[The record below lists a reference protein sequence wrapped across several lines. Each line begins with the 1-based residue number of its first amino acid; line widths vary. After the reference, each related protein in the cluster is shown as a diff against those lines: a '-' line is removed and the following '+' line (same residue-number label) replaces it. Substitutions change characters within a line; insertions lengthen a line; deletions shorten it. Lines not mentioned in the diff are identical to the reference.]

1 MNSFFEAIGFLVCF
15 GILLLL
21 IIAYY
26 SNKENKTKKINYVKR
41 NYRLKNDPHKIRK
54 DLDNEYLK
62 AYDEL
67 KKFEEKELKEQQEFE
82 KIKIDFG
89 IQHGQSLF
97 KIFNNNRVLTYEEIH
112 DGICKEYNYYK
123 YKYDPNDIDIDNPE
137 GWDEGDYMF
146 NQFIEYGL
154 MRQCHNKKYFTIGNT
169 LLKNPYKKNNININW
184 ENYLENRRIELL
196 PFPEDFDSK

>member
-1 MNSFFEAIGFLVCF
+1 MNSFFEAIGILVCF

-26 SNKENKTKKINYVKR
+26 SNKENKTEKNNYVKR

-67 KKFEEKELKEQQEFE
+67 KKIEENELKEQQEFE
-82 KIKIDFG
+82 KIRIDFA

-112 DGICKEYNYYK
+112 DGICKEYNYRK
-123 YKYDPNDIDIDNPE
+123 YEYDPNDYDNFE
-137 GWDEGDYMF
+137 EWDEGVYMF
-146 NQFIEYGL
+146 DQFIEYKL
-154 MRQCHNKKYFTIGNT
+154 LNQCRNKKYYTIGNT
-169 LLKNPYKKNNININW
+169 LLKNSYRKSNVNINW
-184 ENYLENRRIELL
+184 ENYLEDRRIELL
-196 PFPEDFDSK
+196 PYPKDFDL